1 MGFLRN
7 CYAVLCLTVLTLFY
21 LITSIAIGMYYLIR
35 DFFIK
40 GDKK

>member
-7 CYAVLCLTVLTLFY
+7 CYAAVCLASLTLFY
-21 LITSIAIGMYYLIR
+21 LIASIAIGMYYLIR
-35 DFFIK
+35 DSFIK